1 MVFFDARV
9 VYFFPSQVR
18 RSNSERVLQEIF
30 SHRAIIYV
38 MSTCICLFV
47 ASLCF
52 LFFFFFRFNN
62 VKFGCS
68 RSLVSFWC
76 LFSGLQVVLFFELSH
91 IMPYSFSCVTVNAL
105 KRTQGTLFF
114 CHGS

>member
-1 MVFFDARV
+1 MVFLDARV
-9 VYFFPSQVR
+9 VYFFPGQVR
-18 RSNSERVLQEIF
+18 RSNSERVLQETL
-30 SHRAIIYV
+30 SHKAIIYV

-52 LFFFFFRFNN
+52 LFFRFNN
-62 VKFGCS
+62 VKFGFS

-91 IMPYSFSCVTVNAL
+91 IMP
-105 KRTQGTLFF
+105 
-114 CHGS
+114 

>member
-9 VYFFPSQVR
+9 VYFFSGQVR

-52 LFFFFFRFNN
+52 LFFFLDLITLSLDAHEVSCLSGVCFR
-62 VKFGCS
+62 VYK
-68 RSLVSFWC
+68 
-76 LFSGLQVVLFFELSH
+76 LFCFLS
-91 IMPYSFSCVTVNAL
+91 
-105 KRTQGTLFF
+105 
-114 CHGS
+114 